1 MTSLTVPPA
10 VAVGPDPGTVSVHVE
25 LPVGVEEA
33 WRTLVAPEAVRH
45 WWGELS
51 GEVVAGARVRLDFA
65 DGDFFDID
73 VTRLEPPSTLEFR
86 WRFLGIGPSCGVRWQ
101 LEGRSGTTRVD
112 VSDAQA
118 GRSAEESQELGTGW
132 ADFIER
138 YRSHLATGADT
149 RYPWR
154 EGLDGSIEVPHA
166 PRWLFDAEVRP
177 KWLPLRQE
185 TMLEVAGGEPTDA
198 NQPWCLR
205 VERVVRP
212 RPTRLVVLLGAMDR
226 PPLSTCRLELIPTS
240 GGGSLSFVH
249 HGWQQLL
256 AESDDRREA
265 RSRLARTWIDTLVRA
280 RALLE
285 A

>member
-10 VAVGPDPGTVSVHVE
+10 VAVGPNPATVSVHVE
-25 LPVGVEEA
+25 VPVGVEEA
-33 WRTLVAPEAVRH
+33 WHTLVAPEAVRH

-73 VTRLEPPSTLEFR
+73 VTGLEAPSTLECR
-86 WRFLGIGPSCGVRWQ
+86 WRFLGIGPCCRVRWH
-101 LEGRSGTTRVD
+101 LEGRSETTRVE
-112 VSDAQA
+112 VSDTQA

-132 ADFIER
+132 ADFLER

-154 EGLDGSIEVPHA
+154 EGLDGSIEVPQA

-177 KWLPLRQE
+177 KWLPLRQA
-185 TMLEVAGGEPTDA
+185 TMLDVAGGGPTSA
-198 NQPWCLR
+198 HQPWRLR
-205 VERVVRP
+205 VDRVVRP
-212 RPTRLVVLLGAMDR
+212 RPTRLVVVLGAMDG
-226 PPLSTCRLELIPTS
+226 PPLSICRLELVPTAN
-240 GGGSLSFVH
+240 GGSLGFVH

-256 AESDDRREA
+256 AETDDRRRA
-265 RSRLARTWIDTLVRA
+265 RSRLTRTWIDTLVRA

-285 A
+285 R